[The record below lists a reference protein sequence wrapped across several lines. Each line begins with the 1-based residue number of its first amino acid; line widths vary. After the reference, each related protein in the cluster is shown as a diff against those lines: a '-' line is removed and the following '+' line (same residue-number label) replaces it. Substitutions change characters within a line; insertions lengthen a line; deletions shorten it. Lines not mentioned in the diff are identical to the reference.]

1 MILLTGVNGFI
12 GKKLLDSCI
21 SKYGKENVVALSS
34 RDNEKCRTIVYKN
47 HDFDSTAFLDAGLDS
62 IKSVIH
68 VGAFTPKKKSESNDI
83 LNCNANIYFT
93 QKLLLAIPKSVEKF
107 IFLSTLDVYGSSKQP
122 ISEMH
127 IANPNSLYGFSKLYC
142 EKMVE
147 QWAVENKKIIQI
159 LRLGHVYGPGESF
172 YQKIIPVTM
181 QKIIKNE
188 KPIILG
194 DGSAKRAFIY
204 IEDVVICI
212 NEFLKFNDY
221 KGPVNIV
228 NDQFFTIQKIVDQ
241 IIQIAGVNISPEYIY
256 QDLGKNDVFFDATK
270 LKSLINIVYTP
281 MQVGLKMEWDSIINQ
296 TN

>member
-12 GKKLLDSCI
+12 GKKLLDFCI
-21 SKYGKENVVALSS
+21 NKYGKENVVAFSS
-34 RDNEKCRTIVYKN
+34 RDNEKCRTILYKN

-83 LNCNANIYFT
+83 LNCNSNIYFT
-93 QKLLLAIPKSVEKF
+93 QKLLLSIPKSVEKF
-107 IFLSTLDVYGSSKQP
+107 IFLSTLDVYGSSNRP
-122 ISEMH
+122 IIEMQS
-127 IANPNSLYGFSKLYC
+127 ANPNTLYGFSKLYC

-147 QWAVENKKIIQI
+147 QWAVENNKIIQI
-159 LRLGHVYGPGESF
+159 LRLGHVYGPGESL

-181 QKIIKNE
+181 QKIMKNE
-188 KPIILG
+188 QPIILG

-204 IEDVVICI
+204 IDDVVFCI

-228 NDQFFTIQKIVDQ
+228 NDQFVTIQNIVDQ
-241 IIQIAGVNISPEYIY
+241 IIQVAGVNFSPEYRP
-256 QDLGKNDVFFDATK
+256 QELGNNDLFFDATK
-270 LKSLINIVYTP
+270 LKSLINVEFTP
-281 MQVGLKMEWDSIINQ
+281 LQIGLKKEWDSMIKQ
-296 TN
+296 TK